1 MFTIHPTVLPGLV
14 SLSPKVFTDDRG
26 TFVKTFHNSMFR
38 ELGLPFEAREEF
50 FSISHRHVLRGLHF
64 QVPPADHVKIVYC
77 LAGAVLDVV
86 VDLRRQSPTRGRFH
100 VGELSAATRR
110 ILYIPTGLAHGFLT
124 LTDDALMVY
133 NTSTV
138 YDPACDQGIRWGSIG
153 FLTPWAGRPRFFP
166 ARCRIPRRATFGLVP
181 AHPQV

>member
-1 MFTIHPTVLPGLV
+1 MFTVHPTALPGLV
-14 SLSPKVFTDDRG
+14 SLAPKVFTDHRG
-26 TFVKTFHNSMFR
+26 TFVKTFQNSMFR
-38 ELGLPFEAREEF
+38 DLGLPFESREEF
-50 FSISHRHVLRGLHF
+50 FSISHQHVLRGLHF

-86 VDLRRQSPTRGRFH
+86 VDLRRQSPTHGMFH
-100 VGELSAATRR
+100 VEELSGATRR

-138 YDPACDQGIRWGSIG
+138 HHPACDQGIRWDSIG
-153 FLTPWAGRPRFFP
+153 FPWPLGGTVPILSRRDAEFP
-166 ARCRIPRRATFGLVP
+166 ALADFNSPF
-181 AHPQV
+181 